1 MLRHVL
7 SLSSVATSL
16 SVMRLGDMYVLE
28 CTENGQTWPHQF
40 VSNPIEGDALSVA
53 IARRSTVAF
62 DAERRGE
69 NTALTDVPC
78 HVDEDVLPVDSWYM
92 HVPMVRKETTNR
104 EILRQDLKEV
114 GQRPPPLY

>member
-1 MLRHVL
+1 MIRHVL

-40 VSNPIEGDALSVA
+40 VSNQIEGDALSVA

-62 DAERRGE
+62 DAERGE
-69 NTALTDVPC
+69 NTALTDVTC
-78 HVDEDVLPVDSWYM
+78 DVDDDVLPVDSWYM
-92 HVPMVRKETTNR
+92 HVPMGREETTKP
-104 EILRQDLKEV
+104 ETLRQDLKEV
-114 GQRPPPLY
+114 GRRPPPLY